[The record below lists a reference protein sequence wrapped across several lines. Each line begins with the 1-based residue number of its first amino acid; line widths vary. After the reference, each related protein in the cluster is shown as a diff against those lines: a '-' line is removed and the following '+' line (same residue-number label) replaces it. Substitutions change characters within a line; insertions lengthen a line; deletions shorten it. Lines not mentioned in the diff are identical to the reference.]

1 MNDLFVLLF
10 AVHGLGEYR
19 QKNAAYII
27 ISGILVSLLVL
38 RSPCYKVSI
47 PCLFPKILSVLWF
60 LLKMRPHIQ
69 QRSLL
74 EQLPNGEIIFFPIG
88 RIFFSDKV
96 FHAWFGET
104 ILIMNQWSS
113 RNTGYYRLLPLL
125 LVAF

>member
-38 RSPCYKVSI
+38 WSPCYTVSI

-88 RIFFSDKV
+88 RNFFSDKV
-96 FHAWFGET
+96 FHAWFGEP